1 MSFTVQNIYIYIYML
16 CIFFGWVNDFT
27 YNHDWPTR
35 TFSPIPAVSDL
46 GL

>member
-1 MSFTVQNIYIYIYML
+1 MY
-16 CIFFGWVNDFT
+16 FFRWVNDFT

-35 TFSPIPAVSDL
+35 TFSPILAVSDL